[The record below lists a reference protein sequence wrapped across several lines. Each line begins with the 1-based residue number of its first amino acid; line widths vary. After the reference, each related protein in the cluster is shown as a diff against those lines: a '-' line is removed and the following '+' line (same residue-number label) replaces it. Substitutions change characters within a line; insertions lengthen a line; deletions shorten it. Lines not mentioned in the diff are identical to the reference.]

1 MVAWW
6 KRVLFSLASMVA
18 AVIVCLS
25 CVVLESVLKSHPANI
40 HSSEVILTIAVAIG
54 FCMVGWVFALPV
66 VLIVTNI
73 RKGRFWF
80 YWVLGSCVGPLL
92 MVALSALVFIVFPQ
106 NSSNTMFSSALLP
119 LVYLAAAVSSLTS
132 LFYLLLLRRAQTR
145 ADARAQQ
152 NLMPLKWPLL

>member
-106 NSSNTMFSSALLP
+106 CCRWSIWRLLFQASRRSSICCCCAGRKPEPMLGLN
-119 LVYLAAAVSSLTS
+119 
-132 LFYLLLLRRAQTR
+132 RI
-145 ADARAQQ
+145 
-152 NLMPLKWPLL
+152 